1 MNCNR
6 ARLANADI
14 AATTANG
21 RQPEMKKLMVA
32 AALIVMSMGAA
43 VAQDVQKGEN
53 SFKKCLVCHAIGPG
67 AKNKIGPEL
76 NGLDGRKA
84 GTVPDYNYSDANKHS
99 GIVWDDATFKEYIK
113 DPRAKIPGTMMTFP
127 GIKNEQEINDLWAY
141 LKQFDADGNIKK

>member
-1 MNCNR
+1 
-6 ARLANADI
+6 
-14 AATTANG
+14 
-21 RQPEMKKLMVA
+21 MKKLMVA

-84 GTVPDYNYSDANKHS
+84 GTVPGYNYSDANKNS

-113 DPRAKIPGTMMTFP
+113 DPRAKISGTKMTFP

-141 LKQFDADGNIKK
+141 LKQFDAEGNIKK

>member
-1 MNCNR
+1 
-6 ARLANADI
+6 
-14 AATTANG
+14 
-21 RQPEMKKLMVA
+21 MKKLMVA

-84 GTVPDYNYSDANKHS
+84 GTVPDYNYSDANKNS

-113 DPRAKIPGTMMTFP
+113 DPRAKIPGTKMTFP

-141 LKQFDADGNIKK
+141 LKQFHADGNIKK

>member
-1 MNCNR
+1 
-6 ARLANADI
+6 
-14 AATTANG
+14 
-21 RQPEMKKLMVA
+21 MKKLMVA
-32 AALIVMSMGAA
+32 GALIVVSMGAA

-84 GTVPDYNYSDANKHS
+84 GTVPDYNYSDANKNS
-99 GIVWDDATFKEYIK
+99 GIVWDEKTFKEYIQ
-113 DPRAKIPGTMMTFP
+113 DPKAKIPGTKMAFV

-141 LKQFDADGNIKK
+141 LKQFDAQGNVKK